1 MSKEPSR
8 AGSQEQEVQQGA
20 STQSTSLSVGAPAA
34 ASVGS
39 GGLRGGR
46 SSGLVGDAPLLSVMG
61 FKACE
66 SRGI

>member
-8 AGSQEQEVQQGA
+8 AGGQEQEVQQGA
-20 STQSTSLSVGAPAA
+20 STQSTSLSVGAPA